1 MTAKNTGDHAFTLDD
16 FVIEE
21 IEFRAIDTLGVD
33 KADFEK
39 VKEELY
45 DKYLL
50 CRDGEWDYID
60 TERFITDLSDFF
72 REKQIDMVNFD
83 EVEADMIE
91 KVKAGETT
99 RLPKPK
105 NLGDQT
111 GTFGVIAGEM
121 IKGMFRGK

>member
-1 MTAKNTGDHAFTLDD
+1 MTKNTGDRTFTLDD

-21 IEFRAIDTLGVD
+21 IKFQAINTLGVEKD
-33 KADFEK
+33 DFEK
-39 VKEELY
+39 VKEQLY

-50 CRDGEWDYID
+50 CRDGEWNYID

-91 KVKAGETT
+91 KAKAGEVT

-105 NLGDQT
+105 NSGDET
-111 GTFGVIAGEM
+111 GTFGMIAGEM